1 MQTSHR
7 NDTSSIKADALQT
20 DQFELWYQPVYD
32 LPNGTVIHN
41 EILLRWRALNGQIK
55 RPSDFMPSIFQSHQ
69 EQRLDRFVLRS
80 AIRVLDNTPKS
91 ELSIN
96 LSRDATED
104 TQIAGFIHDLTSEF
118 YVNSSRLH
126 IELSEKSVAKDI
138 KSYISLIQ
146 DLKQIGCTVVLDN
159 FSNDYLSFVQW
170 ESLGV
175 DFVKIRGELI
185 HQSAHDR
192 NAKALLQ
199 SIVDFGSSIDQLT
212 VAKSI
217 DAIDTSLSLEKFR
230 FGSAQGYHLKPP
242 SPDLCLTEKVEI
254 LGVPIDNLSMDELL
268 EKLDK
273 GIIFTPNVDHV
284 INTRKQKE
292 FGQAY
297 SIADYKLCD
306 SQILYFAA
314 QFIGRP
320 LKEKIS
326 GSDLFPAFY
335 QYRKNDLDTSI
346 FLLGGLG
353 DVPLRAQQ
361 NINQKVGRT
370 MVVDAYSPPLGFDED
385 EAMSLQIV
393 ERINESEATVL
404 AIGVGTPKQEKW
416 IARYQHNL
424 TSVKIIFAIGAT
436 IDFEAGV
443 IPRAP
448 EMVSNLGG
456 EWLYRLAMEP
466 KRLWKRYL
474 INDVPFIWL
483 LLKQKMFG

>member
-7 NDTSSIKADALQT
+7 NETSSLKT
-20 DQFELWYQPVYD
+20 DRFELWYQPVYD
-32 LPNGTVIHN
+32 LPEGTVIHN
-41 EILLRWRALNGQIK
+41 EILLRWRALNGQLK
-55 RPSDFMPSIFQSHQ
+55 SPKDFMLSIFQSGQ
-69 EQRLDRFVLRS
+69 EQWLDRFVLQS
-80 AIRVLDNTPKS
+80 AAKVLDEKPNS

-96 LSRDATED
+96 LSREATED
-104 TQIAGFIHDLTSEF
+104 LHIASFIHDLTSEF
-118 YVNSSRLH
+118 CVKPSRLH
-126 IELSEKSVAKDI
+126 IELSEKSISKDI
-138 KSYISLIQ
+138 KSYISLVK
-146 DLKQIGCTVVLDN
+146 DLKQVGCTVVLDN

-170 ESLGV
+170 ESLDV

-192 NAKALLQ
+192 YAKTLLQ
-199 SIVDFGSSIDQLT
+199 SIVEHGSSMDQLT

-217 DAIDTSLSLEKFR
+217 DAVGTCLSLEKFR

-242 SPDLCLTEKVEI
+242 SPDLWLTEKVEI
-254 LGVPIDNLSMDELL
+254 LGVAIDNLSMEELL
-268 EKLDK
+268 DQLDS
-273 GIIFTPNVDHV
+273 GTIFTPNVDHI
-284 INTRKQKE
+284 INTRKYKE

-306 SQILYFAA
+306 SQILYFAS
-314 QFIGRP
+314 QLLGHP

-335 QYRKNDLDTSI
+335 EHHKNDPSTSI
-346 FLLGGLG
+346 FLLGGMG
-353 DVPLRAQQ
+353 DVPVQAQQ
-361 NINQKVGRT
+361 NINRKVGRR
-370 MVVDAYSPPLGFDED
+370 MVVDAYSPPIGFDKD
-385 EAMSLQIV
+385 EAISQQIV
-393 ERINESEATVL
+393 QRINQSEATVL
-404 AIGVGTPKQEKW
+404 AVGVGAPKQEKW
-416 IARYQHNL
+416 ISQYRHEL

-443 IPRAP
+443 VPRAP
-448 EMVSNLGG
+448 QLVSNLGG

-474 INDVPFIWL
+474 INDVPFVWM

>member
-1 MQTSHR
+1 MQTFHR
-7 NDTSSIKADALQT
+7 NEISSLNIDSLQT

-41 EILLRWRALNGQIK
+41 EILLRWRSLNGQIK
-55 RPSDFMPSIFQSHQ
+55 SPRDFMPSIFQSGKGQ
-69 EQRLDRFVLRS
+69 SLDRFVLQN

-96 LSRDATED
+96 LSREATED
-104 TQIAGFIHDLTSEF
+104 AQIAGFIHDLKSEF
-118 YVNSSRLH
+118 NVKPNRLH
-126 IELSEKSVAKDI
+126 IEFSEKNIAKDI

-159 FSNDYLSFVQW
+159 FSNDYLTFVQW
-170 ESLGV
+170 ESLDV
-175 DFVKIRGELI
+175 DLVKVRGELI
-185 HQSAHDR
+185 HQSVHDHH
-192 NAKALLQ
+192 AKTLLQ
-199 SIVDFGSSIDQLT
+199 SIVEFGSSLDQLT

-217 DAIDTSLSLEKFR
+217 DAIGTSLSLEKLQ

-254 LGVPIDNLSMDELL
+254 LGIPIDNLSMDELL

-273 GIIFTPNVDHV
+273 GIIFTPNVDHI
-284 INTRKQKE
+284 INTRRQKE

-306 SQILYFAA
+306 SQILYFASK
-314 QFIGRP
+314 FIGHP

-335 QYRKNDLDTSI
+335 QHHKNDLDTSI
-346 FLLGGLG
+346 FLMGGLG
-353 DVPLRAQQ
+353 DVPLQAQQ
-361 NINQKVGRT
+361 NINQKVGRS
-370 MVVDAYSPPLGFDED
+370 MVVDAYSPPIGFDKD

-393 ERINESEATVL
+393 QRINQSEATVL

-416 IARYQHNL
+416 ISRYQHKL

-443 IPRAP
+443 ISRAP
-448 EMVSNLGG
+448 QMVINLGG
-456 EWLYRLAMEP
+456 EWLYRLMMEP

-483 LLKQKMFG
+483 LLKQKMFR